1 MFFLIAVFEENII
14 MASDLKVNFI
24 ATDEREKVIRIL
36 DPKATVQRCSSGKVF
51 LKYASNLQ

>member
-1 MFFLIAVFEENII
+1 MFFVIAVFEENII
-14 MASDLKVNFI
+14 MARDLKVNFI

-51 LKYASNLQ
+51 L